1 MKNVAILLFPLLFV
15 GCNLVPGLKMPEAW
29 KSLGSGSSSAGAVA
43 SANRDK
49 SGVNQLSEA
58 EKKVEEARKKME
70 QEYEEFRKGLADA
83 YKKREEIDNA
93 NFKKISETN
102 YGIVYATEAKKD
114 TDIDIAIAHFR
125 AKENMYRLDPLPVTL
140 QDQIKREVD
149 ADRKKSSTE
158 LLKKYDKLFEE
169 SKAAAE
175 AYNKATELI
184 KQKEEEKN
192 KIRAENKTAIDKLT
206 ADKNA
211 EIERLKK
218 EADDKLALAREAQK
232 QEYIG
237 YMIKALVGVG
247 ILFLIAAGLL
257 KSINIGIV
265 SISSFALAY
274 TIATAPTWV
283 IGTVVGITV
292 LSMVGVSIYT
302 KSKEKKQTTP
312 EPVPVP
318 VEAAPAPVRQLNRRL
333 KKSR

>member
-1 MKNVAILLFPLLFV
+1 M
-15 GCNLVPGLKMPEAW
+15 GCSLVPGLKMPESW

-49 SGVNQLSEA
+49 TGVNQLSDA
-58 EKKVEEARKKME
+58 DKKVEEARKKIE
-70 QEYEEFRKGLADA
+70 QEYEEFRKSLSDA

-102 YGIVYATEAKKD
+102 YGILYVTEAKKD
-114 TDIDIAIAHFR
+114 IDMDIAIAHFR
-125 AKENMYRLDPLPVTL
+125 AKENMYRLDPLPITM
-140 QDQIKREVD
+140 QDQIKQEVD
-149 ADRKKSSTE
+149 ADRKKTSAD

-184 KQKEEEKN
+184 KQKEEEKA
-192 KIRAENKTAIDKLT
+192 KIRAENKSALDKLT

-218 EADDKLALAREAQK
+218 EAEDKLAIAKEAQK

-237 YMIKALVGVG
+237 YMVKALVGVG
-247 ILFLIAAGLL
+247 ILFLIAAGLM
-257 KSINIGIV
+257 KSINMGIV

-274 TIATAPTWV
+274 TIATAPVWV

-292 LSMVGVSIYT
+292 LSMVGVTIY
-302 KSKEKKQTTP
+302 SKMKQKA
-312 EPVPVP
+312 PVAAPVTI
-318 VEAAPAPVRQLNRRL
+318 EAAPAPVRQAPRRRS
-333 KKSR
+333 KKAP

>member
-1 MKNVAILLFPLLFV
+1 
-15 GCNLVPGLKMPEAW
+15 MPEAW
-29 KSLGSGSSSAGAVA
+29 KSLGSGGSSAGSVA
-43 SANRDK
+43 SANKDK
-49 SGVNQLSEA
+49 SSVNQLSEA

-70 QEYEEFRKGLADA
+70 QEYEEFRKSLADA

-125 AKENMYRLDPLPVTL
+125 AKENMYRLDPLPVSL
-140 QDQIKREVD
+140 QDQIKQEVD
-149 ADRKKSSTE
+149 ADRKKSSAE

-184 KQKEEEKN
+184 KQKEEEKIR
-192 KIRAENKTAIDKLT
+192 IRAENKTAIDKLT

-211 EIERLKK
+211 EIERLKR
-218 EADDKLALAREAQK
+218 EAEDKLALAKEAQK

-237 YMIKALVGVG
+237 YMVKALVGVG
-247 ILFLIAAGLL
+247 ILFLIAAGLM
-257 KSINIGIV
+257 KSINMGIV

-302 KSKEKKQTTP
+302 KSKEKKQIAP
-312 EPVPVP
+312 EPVLVP
-318 VEAAPAPVRQLNRRL
+318 VEAAPAPVRQLTRRL

>member
-1 MKNVAILLFPLLFV
+1 M
-15 GCNLVPGLKMPEAW
+15 GCSLVPGLKMPESW
-29 KSLGSGSSSAGAVA
+29 KSLGGSGSAGAVA

-49 SGVNQLSEA
+49 TGVSQLSEA
-58 EKKVEEARKKME
+58 DKKVEEARKKME
-70 QEYEEFRKGLADA
+70 QEYEEFRKSLSDA

-102 YGIVYATEAKKD
+102 YGILYATEAKKD

-125 AKENMYRLDPLPVTL
+125 AKENMYRLDPLPITM
-140 QDQIKREVD
+140 QDQIKQEVD
-149 ADRKKSSTE
+149 ADRKKTSAD

-184 KQKEEEKN
+184 KQKEEEKA
-192 KIRAENKTAIDKLT
+192 KIRAENKSALDKLT

-218 EADDKLALAREAQK
+218 EAEDKLAIAKEAQK

-237 YMIKALVGVG
+237 YMVKALVGVG

-257 KSINIGIV
+257 KSINMGIV

-274 TIATAPTWV
+274 TIATAPVWV

-292 LSMVGVSIYT
+292 LSMVGVTIY
-302 KSKEKKQTTP
+302 SKMKQK
-312 EPVPVP
+312 VPVVAP
-318 VEAAPAPVRQLNRRL
+318 VTIEAAPAPVRQAPRRRS
-333 KKSR
+333 KKAP

>member
-1 MKNVAILLFPLLFV
+1 M
-15 GCNLVPGLKMPEAW
+15 GCSLVPGLKMPDSW
-29 KSLGSGSSSAGAVA
+29 KSLGGGSNSAGAVA

-49 SGVNQLSEA
+49 SGVNQLNDA
-58 EKKVEEARKKME
+58 DKKVEEARKKME

-125 AKENMYRLDPLPVTL
+125 AKENMYRLDPLPITM
-140 QDQIKREVD
+140 QDQIKQEVD
-149 ADRKKSSTE
+149 ADRKKSSAD

-184 KQKEEEKN
+184 KQKEDEKN
-192 KIRAENKTAIDKLT
+192 KLRAENKATLDKLN
-206 ADKNA
+206 ADKAA
-211 EIERLKK
+211 EIARIKK
-218 EADDKLALAREAQK
+218 EAEDKLAIAKEAQK

-237 YMIKALVGVG
+237 YMVKALVGVG
-247 ILFLIAAGLL
+247 ILFLIAAGLM
-257 KSINIGIV
+257 KSINMGIV

-283 IGTVVGITV
+283 IGTVVGVTV
-292 LSMVGVSIYT
+292 LSMVGVTIYT
-302 KSKEKKQTTP
+302 KTKEKQQTAPAP
-312 EPVPVP
+312 EPVV
-318 VEAAPAPVRQLNRRL
+318 VAPAPARQLNRRS
-333 KKSR
+333 KRGR

>member
-1 MKNVAILLFPLLFV
+1 
-15 GCNLVPGLKMPEAW
+15 MPEAW
-29 KSLGSGSSSAGAVA
+29 KSLGSGGSSAGAVA
-43 SANRDK
+43 SANKDK
-49 SGVNQLSEA
+49 SSVNQLSEA

-70 QEYEEFRKGLADA
+70 QEYEEFRKSLADA

-125 AKENMYRLDPLPVTL
+125 AKENMYRLDPLPVSL
-140 QDQIKREVD
+140 QDQIKQEVD
-149 ADRKKSSTE
+149 ADRKKSSAE

-184 KQKEEEKN
+184 KQKEEEKIR
-192 KIRAENKTAIDKLT
+192 IRAENKTAIDKLT

-218 EADDKLALAREAQK
+218 EAEDKLALAKEAQK

-237 YMIKALVGVG
+237 YMVKALVGVG
-247 ILFLIAAGLL
+247 ILFLIAAGLM
-257 KSINIGIV
+257 KSINMGIV

-302 KSKEKKQTTP
+302 KSKEKKQIAP
-312 EPVPVP
+312 EPVLVP
-318 VEAAPAPVRQLNRRL
+318 VEAAPAPVRQLTRRL

>member
-1 MKNVAILLFPLLFV
+1 M
-15 GCNLVPGLKMPEAW
+15 GCSLVPGLKMPESW
-29 KSLGSGSSSAGAVA
+29 KSLGGSSSAGAVA

-49 SGVNQLSEA
+49 TGVSQLSEA
-58 EKKVEEARKKME
+58 DKKVEEARKKIE
-70 QEYEEFRKGLADA
+70 QEYEEFRKSLSDA

-102 YGIVYATEAKKD
+102 YGILYVTEAKKD
-114 TDIDIAIAHFR
+114 IDMDIAIAHFR
-125 AKENMYRLDPLPVTL
+125 AKENMYRLDPLPITM
-140 QDQIKREVD
+140 QDQIKQEVD
-149 ADRKKSSTE
+149 ADRKKTSAD

-184 KQKEEEKN
+184 KQKEEEKA
-192 KIRAENKTAIDKLT
+192 KIRAENKSALDKLT

-218 EADDKLALAREAQK
+218 EAEDKLAIAKEAQK

-237 YMIKALVGVG
+237 YMVKALVGVG

-257 KSINIGIV
+257 KSINMGIV

-274 TIATAPTWV
+274 TIATAPVWV

-292 LSMVGVSIYT
+292 LSMVGVTIY
-302 KSKEKKQTTP
+302 SKMKQKA
-312 EPVPVP
+312 PVAAPVTI
-318 VEAAPAPVRQLNRRL
+318 EAAPAPVRQAPRRRS
-333 KKSR
+333 KKAP

>member
-1 MKNVAILLFPLLFV
+1 M
-15 GCNLVPGLKMPEAW
+15 GCSLVPGLKMPESW
-29 KSLGSGSSSAGAVA
+29 KSLGGSSSAGAVA

-49 SGVNQLSEA
+49 TGVSQLSEA
-58 EKKVEEARKKME
+58 DKKVEEARKKME
-70 QEYEEFRKGLADA
+70 QEYEEFRKSLSDA

-102 YGIVYATEAKKD
+102 YGILYVTEAKKD
-114 TDIDIAIAHFR
+114 IDMDIAIAHFR
-125 AKENMYRLDPLPVTL
+125 AKENMYRLDPLPITM
-140 QDQIKREVD
+140 QDQIKQEVD
-149 ADRKKSSTE
+149 ADRKKTSAD

-184 KQKEEEKN
+184 KQKEEEKA
-192 KIRAENKTAIDKLT
+192 KIRAENKSALDKLT

-218 EADDKLALAREAQK
+218 EAEDKLAIAKEAQK

-237 YMIKALVGVG
+237 YMVKALVGVG

-257 KSINIGIV
+257 KSINMGIV

-274 TIATAPTWV
+274 TIATAPVWV

-292 LSMVGVSIYT
+292 LSMVGVTIY
-302 KSKEKKQTTP
+302 SKMKQKA
-312 EPVPVP
+312 PVAAPVTI
-318 VEAAPAPVRQLNRRL
+318 EAAPAPVRQALRRRS
-333 KKSR
+333 KKGP

>member
-1 MKNVAILLFPLLFV
+1 
-15 GCNLVPGLKMPEAW
+15 MPEAW
-29 KSLGSGSSSAGAVA
+29 KGLGSGSSSVGAVA
-43 SANRDK
+43 SANKDK

-70 QEYEEFRKGLADA
+70 QEYEEFRKSLADA

-93 NFKKISETN
+93 NFRKISETN

-125 AKENMYRLDPLPVTL
+125 AKENMYRLDPLPISL

-149 ADRKKSSTE
+149 VDRKKSSAE

-184 KQKEEEKN
+184 KQKEEEKV
-192 KIRAENKTAIDKLT
+192 KIRAESRIAIDKLT
-206 ADKNA
+206 AEKNA

-218 EADDKLALAREAQK
+218 EADDKLALAKEAQK
-232 QEYIG
+232 QEYIS

-247 ILFLIAAGLL
+247 ILFLIAAGLM
-257 KSINIGIV
+257 KSINMGIV

-274 TIATAPTWV
+274 TIATAPAWV
-283 IGTVVGITV
+283 IGTVVGITI

-302 KSKEKKQTTP
+302 KTKEKKQSEP
-312 EPVPVP
+312 EPVPAPVP
-318 VEAAPAPVRQLNRRL
+318 AVAAPAPVRRSNRR
-333 KKSR
+333 RR